1 VMSTAEQGG
10 DISKPWFSRTVGGA
24 RDASEDEALLPVFLP
39 RLRSTRFGGNRAP
52 RGGALL
58 RRVPPNAH
66 PLPFSSLPPKGEKK
80 EKEEGGKL
88 GRRPSVPFLRGETVK
103 KKREL
108 FPGPPPASQGS
119 VALPQASPWP
129 GAGILTRFPFDR
141 RRNAGLTQPPPGAA
155 SRGKGGPRRPPP
167 PRGRSERGIHSATF
181 EERSSPTS

>member
-52 RGGALL
+52 GARALF
-58 RRVPPNAH
+58 RRAPPRP
-66 PLPFSSLPPKGEKK
+66 PLPPSPLPPLPAPAKGRGRAGTGLERGVRA
-80 EKEEGGKL
+80 GGL
-88 GRRPSVPFLRGETVK
+88 PSVPFLRGETVK

-141 RRNAGLTQPPPGAA
+141 RRNAGLTQPPPPTA
-155 SRGKGGPRRPPP
+155 SQGGEAREGLPPP
-167 PRGRSERGIHSATF
+167 GAGREGDTLRDV
-181 EERSSPTS
+181 

>member
-52 RGGALL
+52 RGGALF
-58 RRVPPNAH
+58 RRGPPG
-66 PLPFSSLPPKGEKK
+66 PSRR
-80 EKEEGGKL
+80 GGVAR
-88 GRRPSVPFLRGETVK
+88 GRPSVPFLRGETVK

-119 VALPQASPWP
+119 VALPQASPWA

-141 RRNAGLTQPPPGAA
+141 RRNAGLTLPPPRTLPREKKAREGLPPPGGA
-155 SRGKGGPRRPPP
+155 RDGGYTPRRLKNGALLSL
-167 PRGRSERGIHSATF
+167 RTD
-181 EERSSPTS
+181 

>member
-1 VMSTAEQGG
+1 LPTSLTHIVLGTRGWSPWRPDAVMSTAEQGA
-10 DISKPWFSRTVGGA
+10 DISKPWFSRAVGGA

-52 RGGALL
+52 GARALF
-58 RRVPPNAH
+58 RRAPTRP
-66 PLPFSSLPPKGEKK
+66 PLPPSPLPPLPAPAKGRGRAGTGLERGVRA
-80 EKEEGGKL
+80 GGL
-88 GRRPSVPFLRGETVK
+88 PSVPFLRGETVK

-141 RRNAGLTQPPPGAA
+141 RRNAGLTQPPPPTA
-155 SRGKGGPRRPPP
+155 SQ
-167 PRGRSERGIHSATF
+167 
-181 EERSSPTS
+181 